1 VDVAPLTSNERQALS
16 GPALP
21 RAELSDPMKKL
32 TLLAATAALVA
43 CGGPDATRT
52 VSNDPFC
59 QQVIPA
65 VDAWLTQA
73 RASNPT
79 PEDGRYGGMAVVA
92 SVGEIADGMNSAV
105 SRDYSATQHQQF
117 VNLMTLV
124 DYDENAAPRPYLA
137 ESWEIADDQTSITF
151 RLRQDVFWHDGEQT
165 DAHDVAFTY
174 IAVTDP
180 ETGYANAA
188 FWDHFVHG
196 EEGVELLDDFTVR
209 IAMRPHSDPMDPFR
223 VLAILPE
230 HLLGDVPHS
239 ELAQHPFGT
248 QCPVGNGP
256 FVFYSHEPQSRW
268 IFEAN
273 PTFPEGLGGRPYL
286 DRYVYRV
293 IPEQTTLLTE
303 LLTGG
308 VDVYIQPTPDQAQTI
323 IDDPDLDLMNFVG
336 RDYVY
341 VGWNARVPKLSDVRV
356 RQALTMAIDRE
367 SIVQAILG
375 GYGRVANSGVPPFHF
390 AFDPD
395 LESPAAFNRE
405 RARTLLA
412 DAGWVDRDGDGV
424 RENASGERLS
434 ITVKYNPNEIRQTI
448 AELMQVQASEVGVE
462 IVPTMTEWNTLIGQ
476 ISTEARDF
484 EGVVMGWQAE
494 FRLDDMDLFHSDRSD
509 RMFAFSGTNNPEI
522 DRLLEAISSTM
533 DREASRA
540 LWAEYQQAIM
550 EEQPY
555 TYFFFRDRLA
565 GVNGRLSGVEMDA
578 RGEWVNAKEWY
589 VDPDAR

>member
-1 VDVAPLTSNERQALS
+1 
-16 GPALP
+16 
-21 RAELSDPMKKL
+21 MKKL

-52 VSNDPFC
+52 VSNAPFC

-65 VDAWLTQA
+65 VDAWLAEA
-73 RASNPT
+73 RASNPA
-79 PEDGRYGGMAVVA
+79 PENDRYGGMAVVA

-124 DYDENAAPRPYLA
+124 DYDENASPRPYLA
-137 ESWEIADDQTSITF
+137 ESWEISDDQTSITF
-151 RLRQDVFWHDGEQT
+151 RLRQDVFWHDGERT

-174 IAVTDP
+174 IAVTSP

-188 FWDHFVHG
+188 FWDHYVHG
-196 EEGVELLDDFTVR
+196 EEGVELLDDFTIR

-268 IFEAN
+268 VFQAN
-273 PTFPEGLGGRPYL
+273 PAFPEGLGGRPYL

-323 IDDPDLDLMNFVG
+323 IDDADLELMNFVG

-356 RQALTMAIDRE
+356 RQALTMAVDRE
-367 SIVQAILG
+367 SVVQAILG

-405 RARTLLA
+405 RAQALLTE
-412 DAGWVDRDGDGV
+412 AGWVDRDGDGV

-434 ITVKYNPNEIRQTI
+434 IAVKYNPNEIRQTI
-448 AELMQVQASEVGVE
+448 AELMQLQAAEVGVE
-462 IVPTMTEWNTLIGQ
+462 IVPTMTEWNTLVGQ

-533 DREASRA
+533 DREESRA

-550 EEQPY
+550 VEQPY
-555 TYFFFRDRLA
+555 TYLFFRDRLA
-565 GVNGRLSGVEMDA
+565 GINERLSGVEMDA